1 MKRISGARAPHTLQ
15 AVGSATAMRRLR
27 ACRRARLARLVLTAV
42 ALTLLSACTW
52 ANPASGG
59 LPTAGA
65 QDSAEERVAA
75 TALGSAGPLV
85 VFLPGLGGTSEY
97 WRPLADSVA
106 RDARVLLVDPLGF
119 GASAKPRG
127 QYTMARHVAALH
139 ATLAGGP
146 PAVLVGHSFGA
157 RLAISYAA
165 HHPSRVRALVLYS
178 LPYYGGPDATRAFFR
193 SGAAPGRWILASEV
207 STALACVLSRRL
219 LGPVLP
225 MMAPELPARVVN
237 ASTTHTWRSASSTL
251 WSTFMEYDLRPDI
264 DALSPDLP
272 VYLVHGGA
280 DLTAPLDSVRSLVE
294 RHRDWTL
301 LILPANGHHV
311 WWTAAAAAR
320 GVIDTLLA
328 PYRDANRPTAGR

>member
-1 MKRISGARAPHTLQ
+1 M
-15 AVGSATAMRRLR
+15 
-27 ACRRARLARLVLTAV
+27 LA
-42 ALTLLSACTW
+42 LLSACTG
-52 ANPASGG
+52 ANQAPGG
-59 LPTAGA
+59 SPGAGA
-65 QDSAEERVAA
+65 EHPAEERVAA
-75 TALGSAGPLV
+75 TALGGAGPLV

-97 WRPLADSVA
+97 WRPIADSIA
-106 RDARVLLVDPLGF
+106 RNARVLLVDPLGF
-119 GASAKPRG
+119 GASAKPTGR
-127 QYTMARHVAALH
+127 YTMARHVAALH
-139 ATLAGGP
+139 ATLSGGP

-165 HHPSRVRALVLYS
+165 RHPSGVRALVLYS

-193 SGAAPGRWILASEV
+193 SGAAPSRWILASEV
-207 STALACVLSRRL
+207 STALACVVSRRL

-237 ASTTHTWRSASSTL
+237 ASSTHTWRSSSSTL

-264 DALSPDLP
+264 EALPADLP
-272 VYLVHGGA
+272 VHLVHGASDG
-280 DLTAPLDSVRSLVE
+280 TAPLDSVRSLVV

-301 LILPANGHHV
+301 LIVPANGHHL

-328 PYRDANRPTAGR
+328 PRDSG